1 MKGQK
6 KVPDDQQR
14 RSTVSLLVTGSIGI
28 DTVESPWGRVEDA
41 LGGSGVYFACAASL
55 FSPVRLV
62 GVVGEDCP
70 DGFLTPLHDN
80 PNIDMSG
87 LEVRPG
93 AKTFRWHGRYR
104 EDVNLRDTVSVEL
117 NVLAGRSPEIPEH
130 FRDSELVFLANTH
143 PALQI
148 GLIEQL
154 THPRLVVADSMDLW
168 IRDERDALMELIC
181 RTEGFVLNDS
191 EARQLAGKP
200 GTIEAGAQIVQ
211 RVAGGRGDGF
221 LIVKKGEHGSLL
233 FADKQIVALPSYPAR
248 RVVDPTGAGDSFA
261 GGLMGY
267 LACCGMPWQTRLRR
281 AIAYGTVTASFAL
294 EDFSLGRLRGIDRGD
309 IDARLAEFEAMFRF

>member
-1 MKGQK
+1 M
-6 KVPDDQQR
+6 
-14 RSTVSLLVTGSIGI
+14 
-28 DTVESPWGRVEDA
+28 
-41 LGGSGVYFACAASL
+41 
-55 FSPVRLV
+55 RLV

-70 DGFLTPLHDN
+70 DGFLAPLHDS

-117 NVLAGRSPEIPEH
+117 NVLAERSPEIPEH
-130 FRDSELVFLANTH
+130 FRDSELVFLANPH

-168 IRDERDALMELIC
+168 IRDERDALMELIG

-233 FADKQIVALPSYPAR
+233 FADKQIVALPSYPAQ

-267 LACCGMPWQTRLRR
+267 LAWCGLPWQTRLRR